1 MAANR
6 LKIARKC
13 ICRIFSLL
21 AISRLNLHHLT
32 TIKDLGGRE
41 LAIDIA
47 RALKGPEYRKSLTQQ
62 ELAGLAGSGEL
73 SEGELASISGG
84 AGPEEEEEIQR

>member
-6 LKIARKC
+6 LKIACKC
-13 ICRIFSLL
+13 IRRNFFSLGNL
-21 AISRLNLHHLT
+21 PAKPASFNNNQRPRRSRM
-32 TIKDLGGRE
+32 
-41 LAIDIA
+41 AIDIA
-47 RALKGPEYRKSLTQQ
+47 RALKDPEYRKSLTQQ
-62 ELAGLAGSGEL
+62 ELASLAGSGEL